1 MSPSPFDLI
10 RRKVMKNSRL
20 LTTALVLGLS
30 VALFVAPACAWEFS
44 MDGTYTWLYEYRTQM
59 GTAGFFGQYD
69 QANDDGNTTFGVGGF
84 APYNFYVGGFHKV
97 AGTGS
102 STFTTGGVLTGQPLP
117 YAAAYGGQGTSL
129 AGGESIVSG
138 SDANWQVI
146 NMSTNMQIRINQAV
160 RIRGNYFIGSWNSPN
175 YSASPGV
182 MVSSGMLDQD
192 SAGVQRSFSPGYWR
206 TLWLS
211 AQLPWGELAI
221 GKRPSS
227 FGMGLSY
234 DGADNRHSDSL
245 SLTTFYGPFR
255 IGMSTYVA
263 RRGTF
268 SDDYANVSG
277 WYNER
282 PDKNNTRAFD
292 VSVPSVTYR
301 SGPIDAGFVLN
312 WVFRHRGREGYIGT
326 PADRGLPGDATH
338 SPASGVDT
346 GTQYGAVYFKYNN
359 GRFFFNAEYDYT
371 RESSRSNYPSGAVAR
386 VSAINPAD
394 TIHDSGA
401 VELGALCGPA
411 KIALIGAWF
420 TGDDYRGGTL
430 NGTNRMLKVTTGLQ
444 SDVYSNTSVFR
455 PYSYLMVYGYGLG
468 TSFARD
474 TGNGFV
480 QDATFYGGRLD
491 YAAAAN
497 LNLFGSF
504 AWAERFSNSGFMWGC
519 LRPATNNGLNG
530 TRSVLT
536 AATTAAPGLG
546 GLTPTVELPYAG
558 QVALNNYSPSGAS
571 RIPTIPDGALGYE
584 FDAGFDWKLLEGLTA
599 RCTMGYW
606 VPGKWFSYACADKS
620 VASWGNWAGGS
631 WANNF
636 RTSPGKSI
644 DPVFGMEFKLEG
656 NF

>member
-1 MSPSPFDLI
+1 LI
-10 RRKVMKNSRL
+10 RRKVMNFRKSL
-20 LTTALVLGLS
+20 IPALILGLS
-30 VALFVAPACAWEFS
+30 IVLLAGPASAWEFS
-44 MDGTYTWLYEYRTQM
+44 MDGTYTWLYEYRTQT
-59 GTAGFFGQYD
+59 GSSGFFGQYD
-69 QANDDGNTTFGVGGF
+69 QATVDGNSGLPAGAF

-102 STFTTGGVLTGQPLP
+102 TTFTTVAVGQPLP

-138 SDANWQVI
+138 SDAGWNVI
-146 NMSTNMQIRINQAV
+146 NMSTNMQIRMNQAL
-160 RIRGNYFIGSWNSPN
+160 RIRGNYFIGSWNSPS
-175 YSASPGV
+175 YSTSSGL

-211 AQLPWGELAI
+211 AQLPWGEVAV

-234 DGADNRHSDSL
+234 DGADNRHSDSV

-255 IGMSTYVA
+255 IAMSTYAA

-268 SDDYANVSG
+268 SDDYANASG

-292 VSVPSVTYR
+292 VSVPQVTYR
-301 SGPIDAGFVLN
+301 SGPIDMGFVLN
-312 WVFRHRGREGYIGT
+312 WVFRHRGREGIIAA
-326 PADRGLPGDATH
+326 PATRAAAGQ
-338 SPASGVDT
+338 SGIDT

-359 GRFFFNAEYDYT
+359 GKFFFNAEYDYT
-371 RESSRSNYPSGAVAR
+371 RESARSNYSSGSAGT
-386 VSAINPAD
+386 VSAINPVD
-394 TIHDSGA
+394 TVHDSGA

-430 NGTNRMLKVTTGLQ
+430 NGTNRMLRVTSGLQ
-444 SDVYSNTSVFR
+444 PDTYSNTSVFR

-468 TSFARD
+468 SSFARD

-480 QDATFYGGRLD
+480 QDATFYGARLD

-504 AWAERFSNSGFMWGC
+504 AWAERFSQSGFLWGC
-519 LRPATNNGLNG
+519 LRPATNAGN
-530 TRSVLT
+530 LT
-536 AATTAAPGLG
+536 VATTTAPGLG
-546 GLTPTVELPYAG
+546 GATSTLTVPYAG
-558 QVALNNYSPSGAS
+558 QVVLNNYSPSGAS

-584 FDAGFDWKLLEGLTA
+584 IDAGFDWKLLEGLTA

-606 VPGKWFSYACADKS
+606 VPGKWFSYACADKT
-620 VASWGNWAGGS
+620 VTNWGNWTGGS
-631 WANNF
+631 FNGDAF
-636 RTSPGKSI
+636 KTRPDKTI
-644 DPVFGMEFKLEG
+644 DPVFGMEVKLEG
-656 NF
+656 TF

>member
-1 MSPSPFDLI
+1 LI
-10 RRKVMKNSRL
+10 RRKVMNYRKSL
-20 LTTALVLGLS
+20 IPALILGLS
-30 VALFVAPACAWEFS
+30 IVLLAGPASAWEFS

-59 GTAGFFGQYD
+59 GKEGFFGTFD
-69 QANDDGNTTFGVGGF
+69 QAQADGIVGTIGRF

-97 AGTGS
+97 NGTPS
-102 STFTTGGVLTGQPLP
+102 AGGVPTIW
-117 YAAAYGGQGTSL
+117 AAAYGGQGTSL

-138 SDANWQVI
+138 SDANWQVM
-146 NMSTNMQIRINQAV
+146 NMSTNMQIKMNQAV
-160 RIRGNYFIGSWNSPN
+160 RIRGNYFIGSWNSPS
-175 YSASPGV
+175 YSTSSGL

-211 AQLPWGELAI
+211 AQLPWGEIAV

-227 FGMGLSY
+227 FGMGLAY
-234 DGADNRHSDSL
+234 DGADNRHSDSVNL
-245 SLTTFYGPFR
+245 AVPYGPFR
-255 IGMSTYVA
+255 ISMSTYVA

-268 SDDYANVSG
+268 SDDYANESR

-292 VSVPSVTYR
+292 VAVPNVTYR

-312 WVFRHRGREGYIGT
+312 WVFRHRGREGFIGT
-326 PADRGLPGDATH
+326 PAERFAANR
-338 SPASGVDT
+338 PALDT
-346 GTQYGAVYFKYNN
+346 GTQYGTVYLKYNN
-359 GRFFFNAEYDYT
+359 GRFFLNAEYDYT
-371 RESSRSNYPSGAVAR
+371 RDLGRSSY
-386 VSAINPAD
+386 SAGSLATTINPAD

-411 KIALIGAWF
+411 KISLIGAWF

-430 NGTNRMLKVTTGLQ
+430 NGNPGMFKVTSGLQ

-468 TSFARD
+468 SSFARD

-480 QDATFYGGRLD
+480 QDATFYGARLD

-504 AWAERFSNSGFMWGC
+504 AWAERFSNSGFLWGC
-519 LRPATNNGLNG
+519 LRPAVG
-530 TRSVLT
+530 T
-536 AATTAAPGLG
+536 AAGPTFTSTLAPGLG
-546 GLTPTVELPYAG
+546 GNVIAGTAGGLPYAG
-558 QVALNNYSPSGAS
+558 QVAFTNNTRAGVFT
-571 RIPTIPDGALGYE
+571 PTIPDGALGYE
-584 FDAGFDWKLLEGLTA
+584 IDAGFDWKLLEGLTS
-599 RCTMGYW
+599 RCTFGYW
-606 VPGKWFSYACADKS
+606 LPGNWFSYACADKS
-620 VASWGNWAGGS
+620 VPGWGSYATAETFG
-631 WANNF
+631 
-636 RTSPGKSI
+636 TIPGKKI